1 MWIILFL
8 LLAAQTTG
16 YTVDVSEE
24 GYAVISHELVITAE
38 EDMATYSYVIPFP
51 ITHLEVYSD
60 KTVQGEF
67 TALGTE
73 TQITLHVSLQKGESA
88 YVFPEYYSWDIIH
101 KEGAEWWLYLPST
114 EEGATVLMPEGAT
127 ISYMVTDS
135 PFPQISEEDG
145 KITLFWDE
153 LPSDVY
159 LYYEISLNS
168 QNTVNWTW
176 GVVLGVVG
184 AAGLALYMGRRLFRR
199 RKYTAKPLSKA
210 VLSVL
215 NEREIQVVEYLH
227 GKGRSR
233 QIKIARAC
241 DIPKTSLSKLLIRME
256 KRGII
261 KREKDGNFT
270 YCELD
275 ENAFE

>member
-8 LLAAQTTG
+8 LLAVQTAG
-16 YTVDVSEE
+16 YTVDVSET

-38 EDMATYSYVIPFP
+38 EDMDVYSYVIPFP

-67 TALGTE
+67 TVLGTE

-88 YVFPEYYSWDIIH
+88 YLVPEYYSWDIIH

-114 EEGATVLMPEGAT
+114 EEGITVLMPEGAT

-153 LPSDVY
+153 LPSNVY
-159 LYYEISLNS
+159 VYYEISLNS

-184 AAGLALYMGRRLFRR
+184 AAGVVLYMSRRLLTK
-199 RKYTAKPLSKA
+199 RKHKAKPLNKA

-215 NEREIQVVEYLH
+215 NERELQVVEYLH
-227 GKGRSR
+227 EKGRSR

-241 DIPKTSLSKLLIRME
+241 DIPKTSLSKLLMRME
-256 KRGII
+256 ERGII
-261 KREKDGNFT
+261 RREKDGNFT

-275 ENAFE
+275 ENALE